1 MGNLIYALHGRIVL
15 CKMGIQSK
23 ICCFLIAVFL
33 PHFAV
38 SQQNTPSAVTL
49 NRVGDKI
56 YEVRGGSGANGGAF
70 IGAWGV
76 LLIDAKMNQESVNQT
91 IQEIRK
97 LTDKPI
103 RYLVNTHSDGDH
115 VTGNRFFP
123 ESVVFV
129 AHENCR
135 QEFFHPGR
143 NGEPSSWNNPERAP
157 FIPSVTFSSRMDL
170 YVDPKKVELWY
181 FGTGHTTGDIVV
193 YFPDEQIAFI
203 GDQVFEGRVQ
213 LIHSYKGGNSF
224 EHVRNL
230 EKMLETL
237 NAERFYSG
245 HSDALDRNKIRAHI
259 SEMKE
264 LQSRVSGFAKN
275 NYTLENIKKEFRSDQ
290 GNLVEAIYNELSAVR

>member
-1 MGNLIYALHGRIVL
+1 
-15 CKMGIQSK
+15 MGIQSK

-143 NGEPSSWNNPERAP
+143 NGEPSSWNNPERSP
-157 FIPSVTFSSRMDL
+157 L
-170 YVDPKKVELWY
+170 
-181 FGTGHTTGDIVV
+181 
-193 YFPDEQIAFI
+193 FPQ
-203 GDQVFEGRVQ
+203 
-213 LIHSYKGGNSF
+213 
-224 EHVRNL
+224 
-230 EKMLETL
+230 
-237 NAERFYSG
+237 
-245 HSDALDRNKIRAHI
+245 
-259 SEMKE
+259 
-264 LQSRVSGFAKN
+264 
-275 NYTLENIKKEFRSDQ
+275 
-290 GNLVEAIYNELSAVR
+290 